1 MQAVGRYYI
10 GVNFKNVSGHIIKAE
25 RLNNG
30 HLICYDAQS
39 VTFLYIDEYSARDV
53 EYLEIIKVDKLSI
66 RKDWFK
72 AIASH
77 L

>member
-1 MQAVGRYYI
+1 MQAVGRYHI
-10 GVNFKNVSGHIIKAE
+10 GVNFKNGSGHIITAE

-39 VTFLYIDEYSARDV
+39 GTFLYIDEYSARDV

-72 AIASH
+72 AIAS
-77 L
+77 LL